1 MKNNFLLLIICF
13 FIGTLSANSADLN
26 IDSDNIKIT
35 KDTQIVLFNN
45 NVKATDSKNNIF
57 FADFAKFNKSL
68 ELLES
73 IGKAKIITSEN
84 FEVNGNNIFFDNLKK
99 VIYSNEKTKIIDTDG
114 NEIFVDMF
122 NYSIDTGMFFSR
134 GKILV
139 KDIKDNEYNF
149 SEIYINE
156 KQNKIIG
163 SDVKVFFKD
172 ENWKINKDNDPRFFA
187 NSVIIAN
194 GKSTF
199 DKGIF
204 SFCKIRE
211 GGKCPPWS
219 LQSKKIEHDPSK
231 KTIFY
236 DNAVL
241 KVYDF
246 PIFYYPKFS
255 HPDPT
260 VKRRSGFLVPTF
272 GVNSDVGSGITT
284 PYYLAISK
292 DKDFTFTPKFYVNE
306 NPLFLSEYRQEFK
319 RSNLIIDNGYT
330 QGYKNTTNK
339 KTAGTKGHFFSKYEI
354 DFDSSENNNSNLKI
368 NLQRVSNDTYLKVH
382 DINTELV
389 SDDIEIISNNLEYEY
404 QDNDIFFNANVSAFE
419 NLTIEDNS
427 KYEYL
432 FPYLTLE
439 KNLITDSDLGVFDLS
454 SKFRVRNYD
463 VSKQTEFVV
472 NDINWKSNK
481 WVNNQGF
488 ENELKSK
495 IKLVNYN
502 ASDATAF
509 KTEGYQ
515 SEISGAFGFL
525 SKLGLYKI
533 DNQGKFQNTLTPKM
547 LLRYAPGHMRNLT
560 SGSRLKY
567 DNLFEINKIEEIDV
581 IENGLSSAIGLDYAK
596 HKVNKDGSLGGK
608 KLSFSIGQQINASEN
623 DDMPNVT
630 SLNQRFSDVV
640 GGTDYNVTEAL
651 KLNYNFSIDQNY
663 SDINYN
669 EIGAKY
675 NIEKV
680 KFNINYLEESN
691 HIGSKEYITSDITYN
706 MNNKNQLSFSTKR
719 NMLTNSADFYN
730 LSYDYI
736 NDCLKAGIVFRREFY
751 TDRDVEPENNL
762 IFRISIIPFGGIDS
776 PPLN

>member
-640 GGTDYNVTEAL
+640 GGTDYNVTESL

>member
-1 MKNNFLLLIICF
+1 MKNNFLLLAICF
-13 FIGTLSANSADLN
+13 FIGTLSAHSADLN

-172 ENWKINKDNDPRFFA
+172 ENWKINEDNDPRFFA
-187 NSVIIAN
+187 NSVIMSN

-260 VKRRSGFLVPTF
+260 VKRRSGFFVPTF

-306 NPLFLSEYRQEFK
+306 K
-319 RSNLIIDNGYT
+319 
-330 QGYKNTTNK
+330 TN
-339 KTAGTKGHFFSKYEI
+339 
-354 DFDSSENNNSNLKI
+354 
-368 NLQRVSNDTYLKVH
+368 
-382 DINTELV
+382 
-389 SDDIEIISNNLEYEY
+389 
-404 QDNDIFFNANVSAFE
+404 
-419 NLTIEDNS
+419 
-427 KYEYL
+427 
-432 FPYLTLE
+432 
-439 KNLITDSDLGVFDLS
+439 
-454 SKFRVRNYD
+454 
-463 VSKQTEFVV
+463 
-472 NDINWKSNK
+472 
-481 WVNNQGF
+481 
-488 ENELKSK
+488 
-495 IKLVNYN
+495 
-502 ASDATAF
+502 
-509 KTEGYQ
+509 
-515 SEISGAFGFL
+515 
-525 SKLGLYKI
+525 
-533 DNQGKFQNTLTPKM
+533 
-547 LLRYAPGHMRNLT
+547 
-560 SGSRLKY
+560 
-567 DNLFEINKIEEIDV
+567 
-581 IENGLSSAIGLDYAK
+581 
-596 HKVNKDGSLGGK
+596 
-608 KLSFSIGQQINASEN
+608 
-623 DDMPNVT
+623 
-630 SLNQRFSDVV
+630 
-640 GGTDYNVTEAL
+640 
-651 KLNYNFSIDQNY
+651 
-663 SDINYN
+663 
-669 EIGAKY
+669 
-675 NIEKV
+675 
-680 KFNINYLEESN
+680 
-691 HIGSKEYITSDITYN
+691 
-706 MNNKNQLSFSTKR
+706 
-719 NMLTNSADFYN
+719 
-730 LSYDYI
+730 
-736 NDCLKAGIVFRREFY
+736 
-751 TDRDVEPENNL
+751 EP
-762 IFRISIIPFGGIDS
+762 
-776 PPLN
+776 